1 MKPFA
6 SQPARETSVA
16 SGDHCNCSPDGS
28 PPLTADEKTLR
39 NLSVFSRLLSL
50 PGRLAILVVRGYQ
63 YLISPMLGKTC
74 RFYPSCSQYFIQ
86 CVQKFGLMKA
96 LLKGTWRICRCHPWN
111 PGGFDP
117 P

>member
-1 MKPFA
+1 MNHGTSDDCECGGEHPVAEQQAAVVFTP
-6 SQPARETSVA
+6 QPLDVKKTSRGVWNWLA
-16 SGDHCNCSPDGS
+16 Q
-28 PPLTADEKTLR
+28 
-39 NLSVFSRLLSL
+39 V
-50 PGRLAILVVRGYQ
+50 PGMGAIHVVQVYQ

-86 CVQKFGLMKA
+86 CVRKHGLIKA
-96 LLKGTWRICRCHPWN
+96 LGKGTWRICRCHPWN

>member
-1 MKPFA
+1 MNHGA
-6 SQPARETSVA
+6 SDGCECGGKHPVEEQQAAVVCTPQPLDVKKTS
-16 SGDHCNCSPDGS
+16 
-28 PPLTADEKTLR
+28 
-39 NLSVFSRLLSL
+39 
-50 PGRLAILVVRGYQ
+50 PGVWNWLAQVPGMAAIRVVQVYQ

-86 CVQKFGLMKA
+86 CVRKYGLIRA
-96 LLKGTWRICRCHPWN
+96 LGKGTWRICRCHPWN